1 MWFKFKKK
9 EVINVFQNTFEIT
22 QEDHVKRKFISLD
35 MQKLE
40 KCDPKP

>member
-1 MWFKFKKK
+1 MKISKN
-9 EVINVFQNTFEIT
+9 VINVFQNSLEIT
-22 QEDHVKRKFISLD
+22 QEDNVKKKFISLD

>member
-1 MWFKFKKK
+1 
-9 EVINVFQNTFEIT
+9 VFQNNLEIT
-22 QEDHVKRKFISLD
+22 QEDNVKKKFISLD